1 MEAEMYYYIINS
13 DSIMSRFRSN
23 KVVENNYIGLPK
35 AWRFAAESMDG
46 ISEDLAVWSISRAT
60 MYYQTVLRKLNTP
73 DTGFVQEAISYVKQH
88 KNTLLRYRWGI
99 KYYISALV
107 LCACYPLWSK
117 IFRRGID

>member
-1 MEAEMYYYIINS
+1 MGVVAELSRYAYYIINS

-88 KNTLLRYRWGI
+88 KNTWGHGRSGICIKSGLRRFLNG
-99 KYYISALV
+99 
-107 LCACYPLWSK
+107 
-117 IFRRGID
+117 